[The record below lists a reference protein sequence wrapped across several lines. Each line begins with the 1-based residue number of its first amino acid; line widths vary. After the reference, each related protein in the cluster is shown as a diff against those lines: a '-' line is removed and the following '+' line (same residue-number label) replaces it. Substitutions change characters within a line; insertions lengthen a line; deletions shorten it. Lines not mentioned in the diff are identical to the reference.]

1 VALRMRRPE
10 TAKLDL
16 ADGEWLIVKK
26 HLTAGER
33 RAMFGRMYRAGE
45 SSDTIDS
52 TRVGLAKILTY
63 LLDWSTKD
71 MDGKQVVIS
80 DQPTAVVESALDAL
94 DVESFSE
101 ILRAV
106 QAHDAAMEKARA
118 EEKNDQ
124 DGATASSAISPSAEP
139 LVGATTT

>member
-1 VALRMRRPE
+1 MRRPE

-16 ADGEWLIVKK
+16 ADGEWLLVKK

-33 RAMFGRMYRAGE
+33 RQMFGRMYRAGE
-45 SSDTIDS
+45 SSDSIDS

-63 LLDWSTKD
+63 LLDWSAKD
-71 MDGKQVVIS
+71 AEGKQVVIS
-80 DQPTAVVESALDAL
+80 DQPMAVVESFA
-94 DVESFSE
+94 E
-101 ILRAV
+101 ILRAI

-118 EEKNDQ
+118 EEKNAQ
-124 DGATASSAISPSAEP
+124 DGANASSAISPSAEP